1 MTWSIVAREP
11 ETGRFGIAISTCA
24 FAVGAICPW
33 ARAGTGA
40 LSTQAH
46 TNPMHGALGIELMAK
61 GLPVGDALRM
71 TLGHDEGRDIRQ
83 VHGVDAR
90 GDTFTHTG
98 AACVDWCG
106 HASGENVTV
115 AGNMLAG
122 PAVVA
127 ETLARYEASA
137 GQEFGD
143 RLLTALE
150 AGEAAGGDKR
160 GKQSAA
166 LIIQGSEPYREADIR
181 VDDHAEPIAELR
193 RLFTIYADTRR
204 AYMQTMGRTQD
215 FAGIVDH
222 AERERFVLAHRGR

>member
-11 ETGRFGIAISTCA
+11 ETGRFGIAVSTCA

-33 ARAGTGA
+33 ARAGIGA

-61 GLPVGDALRM
+61 GLSVGEALSM
-71 TLGHDEGRDIRQ
+71 TLGHDAGRDIRQ
-83 VHGVDAR
+83 VHGVD
-90 GDTFTHTG
+90 GKGKTFTHTG
-98 AACVDWCG
+98 SSCVDWCG

-127 ETLARYEASA
+127 DTLARYEASA
-137 GQEFGD
+137 GLEFGD

-160 GKQSAA
+160 GRQSAA
-166 LIIQGSEPYREADIR
+166 LIVQGAEPYREADIR
-181 VDDHAEPIAELR
+181 VDDHPEPVAELR

-204 AYMQTMGRTQD
+204 AYMQTMGNIQD
-215 FAGIVDH
+215 FAGIVDD
-222 AERERFVLAHRGR
+222 AEREAYVQKHRGR